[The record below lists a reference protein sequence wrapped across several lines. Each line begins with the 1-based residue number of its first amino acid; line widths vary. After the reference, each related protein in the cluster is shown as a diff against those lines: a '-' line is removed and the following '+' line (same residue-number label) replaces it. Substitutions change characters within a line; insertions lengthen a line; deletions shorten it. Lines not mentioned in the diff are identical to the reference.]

1 VRWQPGGRLPAE
13 DEEPVFQLCPVFYRN
28 RPTRPV
34 VPPAFPSLLALA
46 GHPKLGFA
54 FASQL
59 HRSRRVAPG
68 KDAESVN
75 LQEQEQLVRS
85 HYNRISDKWGD
96 LYKDEVTFANYNF
109 IVRKRHVMSLFDK
122 VGGHY
127 LDAGCGT
134 GDFIPDLLDRSGSVT
149 ALDFA
154 EDMIEQSRTRMARRH
169 LDQQVSF
176 AVGDVTNL
184 EYDDNSFDAIIGVG
198 LIEYLTD
205 YRAAL
210 KEFHRV
216 LRPGGIVIVTVP
228 SIVSPFMAYETLVP
242 KCKGVVKKAL
252 SAAGLRE
259 PERAYFQRHFVPWAL
274 DRDLRRIGYRKKDFS
289 FCTYGFSSSKRL
301 ESFSLGLTRRLDGFG
316 HSPLG
321 VLATNYIVKAE
332 KPSA

>member
-1 VRWQPGGRLPAE
+1 
-13 DEEPVFQLCPVFYRN
+13 
-28 RPTRPV
+28 
-34 VPPAFPSLLALA
+34 
-46 GHPKLGFA
+46 
-54 FASQL
+54 
-59 HRSRRVAPG
+59 
-68 KDAESVN
+68 VN

-122 VGGHY
+122 VGGHF

-134 GDFIPDLLDRSGSVT
+134 GDFIPDLVDRSGNVT

-154 EDMIEQSRTRMARRH
+154 EDMIEQSRTRMRRKQ
-169 LDQQVSF
+169 LDRQVDF
-176 AVGDVTNL
+176 VVGDVTDL
-184 EYDDNSFDAIIGVG
+184 DYDDNTFDGIIGVG
-198 LIEYLTD
+198 LIEYLSD

-210 KEFHRV
+210 REFHRV
-216 LRPGGIVIVTVP
+216 LKPGGIVIVTVP

-242 KCKGVVKKAL
+242 KCKGVVKQVL

-259 PERAYFQRHFVPWAL
+259 PERKYFQRHFVPWAL
-274 DRDLRRIGYRKKDFS
+274 DRDLRRIGYHKKDFS
-289 FCTYGFSSSKRL
+289 FCTYGFSASKRL

-321 VLATNYIVKAE
+321 MLATNYIVKAE
-332 KPSA
+332 KPAA

>member
-1 VRWQPGGRLPAE
+1 M
-13 DEEPVFQLCPVFYRN
+13 
-28 RPTRPV
+28 
-34 VPPAFPSLLALA
+34 
-46 GHPKLGFA
+46 
-54 FASQL
+54 QL

-68 KDAESVN
+68 KDTDSVN

-176 AVGDVTNL
+176 VIGDVTNL

-210 KEFHRV
+210 REFHRV

-301 ESFSLGLTRRLDGFG
+301 ESFSLGLTRRLDSFG